1 MSFNELKSNFDALQK
16 MPFPDSEQS
25 EQLAQWIFDLLEVGA
40 YYSQLA
46 LAILD
51 SKDITLL
58 DEADLLQVKTQKIWL
73 ESFRKIPGNDLPN
86 VAYCKEYIIA
96 MEKLVEALEALR

>member
-1 MSFNELKSNFDALQK
+1 MSLDELKTRYDALQK
-16 MPFPDSEQS
+16 MPFPDSKHS
-25 EQLAQWIFDLLEVGA
+25 ELLAQWIFDLLEVGA

-46 LAILD
+46 LAILESRD
-51 SKDITLL
+51 TTLL

-86 VAYCKEYIIA
+86 VAYCKEYITA